1 MTKER
6 NNAPVRR
13 EYARLASRYDTR
25 WSHYIE
31 VSTDVTVEHIGPLL
45 REAVL
50 DVGCGTGALLATIR
64 RKYPDAKLAGIDLSQ
79 DMLAIAGK
87 RLGHSASLKQGQA
100 ESLPYPDAK
109 FDVVCSTSVFHFIR
123 EPYLALTEMRR
134 VLKPDG
140 RLVITDWCDDYL
152 ACKACDVFLR
162 LFNRAHFRTYGQSQC
177 TKMITDAGFAEVRID
192 TFKLNWLWGFMTA
205 RGVKQ

>member
-6 NNAPVRR
+6 NIAPVRR

-25 WSHYIE
+25 WSHY
-31 VSTDVTVEHIGPLL
+31 VDVTTDVTIENIGPLS

-50 DVGCGTGALLATIR
+50 DVGCGTGALLATIL

-87 RLGHSASLKQGQA
+87 RLGRSASLKQGLA

-109 FDVVCSTSVFHFIR
+109 FDVVCSTSVFHFFR

-152 ACKACDVFLR
+152 ACKVCDLFLR
-162 LFNRAHFRTYGQSQC
+162 LFNRAHFRTYGQSQFN
-177 TKMITDAGFAEVRID
+177 KMMTDAGFSEVRID

-205 RGVKQ
+205 RAE